1 MKAAWQMATPLRRTG
16 QASVARLTRLARLAC
31 GALLASAGSAHAVDW
46 TLSGFGTVG
55 YAVTDQDWAYQ
66 RHLDDD
72 GTWWRDTRLGAQ
84 LDARLNPAW
93 SATLQL
99 TLSPSTR
106 HDREWAAEVAWAFVA
121 WRPDNDWQLR
131 AGKQR
136 IPMFLN
142 SENLDVGQT
151 YALAR
156 LPVEVY
162 ALSPS
167 NDFTGLSV
175 SRAWQQG
182 SGELSADVYGGRA
195 QLSVRRH
202 ASDVGSS
209 YLATDTD
216 VIGAGLTWRAPA
228 LTWRLGIHN
237 ARSQAANG
245 QPLPKSFPFVDL
257 GGGMGYYRVSDELP
271 GAVPVPTTRTIV
283 NQVINLA
290 VDAELAPSW
299 RVVGEFARVFQRRT
313 SLGTDS
319 AGAYL
324 ALLHDMGHV
333 TPYVLV
339 ARQQSLGNGR
349 MIAKRLYQ
357 AAGADASQLAVAQRV
372 AAETGVQL
380 YDQTSFGVGAAWA
393 VGARSQL
400 KAEWMHTRIGEGSNL
415 IDSPRGQRVH
425 DDSVQVWSLNYSFAF

>member
-1 MKAAWQMATPLRRTG
+1 MKPAASLRTPL
-16 QASVARLTRLARLAC
+16 LRLAC
-31 GALLASAGSAHAVDW
+31 AGLLTLAGSAQAVDW
-46 TLSGFGTVG
+46 TYSGFGTVG
-55 YAVTDQDWAYQ
+55 YAISDRDWTYQ
-66 RHLDDD
+66 GHINDD
-72 GTWWRDTRLGAQ
+72 GTWWRDSLLGAQ
-84 LDARLNPAW
+84 LDASFNPAW

-106 HDREWAAEVAWAFVA
+106 HDRQWASEVAWAFVS
-121 WRPDNDWQLR
+121 WRPDNDWQVR

-136 IPMFLN
+136 IPLFLN
-142 SENLDVGQT
+142 SENLNVGQT

-175 SRAWQQG
+175 TRAWLHG
-182 SGELSADVYGGRA
+182 AGELSADVYAGRA
-195 QLSVRRH
+195 QLSVRSH
-202 ASDVGSS
+202 SSDMGSN

-216 VIGAGLTWRAPA
+216 VLGAGLTWRAPE

-237 ARSQAANG
+237 ARTQPANG
-245 QPLPKSFPFVDL
+245 QPLPTSFPFVDL

-283 NQVINLA
+283 NQVLNLA
-290 VDAELAPSW
+290 VEAELAPNW

-319 AGAYL
+319 AGAYI
-324 ALLHDMGHV
+324 AVLHEMGQV

-339 ARQQSLGNGR
+339 ARQQSMGGAR

-357 AAGADASQLAVAQRV
+357 AADQALDPSLAAAQRA
-372 AAETGVQL
+372 AAETGIQL
-380 YDQTSFGVGAAWA
+380 YDQTSIGVGAAWS
-393 VGARSQL
+393 VGTRSQL

-425 DDSVQVWSLNYSFAF
+425 DDSVQVWTLNYSFAF

>member
-1 MKAAWQMATPLRRTG
+1 MKAASHLGTDRGATMRATG
-16 QASVARLTRLARLAC
+16 TALLSRLAC
-31 GALLASAGSAHAVDW
+31 AGLLATAGSAQAVDW
-46 TLSGFGTVG
+46 TLSGFGTLG
-55 YAVTDQDWAYQ
+55 HAVSDQDWTYQ

-106 HDREWAAEVAWAFVA
+106 HDRQWAAEVAWAFVA

-142 SENLDVGQT
+142 SENIDVGQT

-175 SRAWQQG
+175 TRTWQHG
-182 SGELSADVYGGRA
+182 AGELSADVYGGRA

-202 ASDVGSS
+202 ASDIGSS

-228 LTWRLGIHN
+228 LTWRLGFHH
-237 ARSQAANG
+237 ARTEAANG

-271 GAVPVPTTRTIV
+271 GSVPVPTTRAIV
-283 NQVINLA
+283 NQVLNLA
-290 VDAELAPSW
+290 VEAELAPSW
-299 RVVGEFARVFQRRT
+299 KVVGEFARVFQRRT

-319 AGAYL
+319 AGAYV
-324 ALLHDMGHV
+324 ALLHEMGAF

-339 ARQQSLGNGR
+339 ARQQSLGGSR
-349 MIAKRLYQ
+349 MIAKRLYAAADQ
-357 AAGADASQLAVAQRV
+357 ALDPSLAVAQRA
-372 AAETGVQL
+372 AAETGIQV

-400 KAEWMHTRIGEGSNL
+400 KAEWMHTRIGEGSYL

-425 DDSVQVWSLNYSFAF
+425 DDSVQVWSLNYSFVF

>member
-1 MKAAWQMATPLRRTG
+1 MKAALRMN
-16 QASVARLTRLARLAC
+16 ASCSALLARLARLAC
-31 GALLASAGSAHAVDW
+31 VGLLATAGSAQAVDW
-46 TLSGFGTVG
+46 TLSGFGTIG
-55 YAVTDQDWAYQ
+55 HAVSDQDWAYQ
-66 RHLDDD
+66 RHIDDD

-93 SATLQL
+93 SGTLQL

-106 HDREWAAEVAWAFVA
+106 HDRQWAAEVAWAFVS

-131 AGKQR
+131 GGKQR

-175 SRAWQQG
+175 TRTWQRG

-202 ASDVGSS
+202 SSDFGSS
-209 YLATDTD
+209 YLATNTD
-216 VIGAGLTWRAPA
+216 IVGAVLTWRAPA
-228 LTWRLGIHN
+228 LTWRLGAHN
-237 ARSQAANG
+237 ARTQGANKQA
-245 QPLPKSFPFVDL
+245 LPTSFPFVDL
-257 GGGMGYYRVSDELP
+257 GGGFGYYRVSDELP
-271 GAVPVPTTRTIV
+271 GMVPVPTTRTIV
-283 NQVINLA
+283 NQVLNLA

-324 ALLHDMGHV
+324 AVLHEMGNV
-333 TPYVLV
+333 TPYALV
-339 ARQQSLGNGR
+339 ARQQSMGGAR
-349 MIAKRLYQ
+349 MIAKRLYAAADQ
-357 AAGADASQLAVAQRV
+357 ALDPNLAAAQRA

-400 KAEWMHTRIGEGSNL
+400 KAEWVHTRIGEGSHL